1 MPGYVDTGTVIITK
15 ENSKFWRGLDELG
28 STLETPPKGL
38 PGLTEPDETYYMVT
52 FVSGDPYWKDCF
64 RGMQDAAKLLGVKAV
79 YMGTETTDPVQ
90 EATVMEQVMTKNP
103 AGIAVTCVDPDGMKG
118 SIDKAIAAGI
128 PVVTFD
134 ADAPMAKR
142 YSFLATGNYAAGVTA
157 ARALAQAIGGKGEVA
172 TSNVTGQLN
181 QLQRQ
186 QGFEDTLAAEFPEI
200 KLVARTDN
208 KEDATIAAQTIAA
221 ALQAHPNI
229 KGVFA
234 ANASGGAGVAR
245 GVAEV
250 GKKGQVQIVSFD
262 FNPDTL
268 DLIDK
273 GEIYATIGQ
282 GTWQMGFWS
291 TFFLFMVKHNLIKS
305 VTDWKAAGISPLPGY
320 VDTGTVIITKENS
333 KFWRGLAE

>member
-1 MPGYVDTGTVIITK
+1 MSGKRIFVSMLLVLALLMPAIA
-15 ENSKFWRGLDELG
+15 SAA
-28 STLETPPKGL
+28 PPAQEGPL
-38 PGLTEPDETYYMVT
+38 VGVVNEEGETYYMVT

-64 RGMQDAAKLLGVKAV
+64 RGMEDAAKLLGVEV
-79 YMGTETTDPVQ
+79 RYTGTETTDPAQ
-90 EATVMEQVMTKNP
+90 EATVMEQVMAKNP
-103 AGIAVTCVDPDGMKG
+103 AGIAVTAVDPDGMKG
-118 SIDKAIAAGI
+118 VMDKAIAAGI
-128 PVVTFD
+128 PTVTFD
-134 ADAPMAKR
+134 ADAPRAAR
-142 YSFLATGNYAAGVTA
+142 YSFLATGNYQAGVIA
-157 ARALAQAIGGKGEVA
+157 ARTLAEAIGGEGEVA

-186 QGFEDTLAAEFPEI
+186 QGFEDTLAAEYPNV

-208 KEDATIAAQTIAA
+208 KEDATIAAQTIAT

-245 GVAEV
+245 GIAEA
-250 GKKGQVQIVSFD
+250 GKAGEIKIVSFD

-273 GEIYATIGQ
+273 GEIHATIGQ

-291 TFFLFMVKHNLIKS
+291 LFFLYMVEHDLIKS
-305 VTDWKAAGISPLPGY
+305 VSDWQEAAISPLPGY
-320 VDTGTVIITKENS
+320 VDTGTVVITKDNS
-333 KFWRGLAE
+333 KFWRGLGE